1 MKGDSMR
8 TDDFDYNLP
17 DELIAQAPAEPRDSC
32 RLLVLNREL
41 EGGAPRAGD
50 AVALE
55 HGGSVEHRHFY
66 DILDYLEPGDLLV
79 ANQTRVMP
87 ARLIGK
93 KPTGG
98 VAETLLLRRR
108 EDIDPL
114 GHVWECLV
122 NPGKRLKPGNVVE
135 YRAGGLLAPEG
146 SPVVLKAEI
155 IDFVD
160 DSKGGRLVRFEP
172 VGVNEQGVERTLD
185 EAIHAAGHVP
195 LPPYIT
201 SYEGD
206 PEKYQTVYA
215 MSEEHSAAAPPAGL
229 HFPPELIQRIKDK
242 GCGWAAVELEVGID
256 TFRLVE
262 EDDPTE
268 HVMHTERYHVP
279 AEVVEAVHATKAAGH
294 RVIAVGTTAVRSL
307 ESAWDAAA
315 PSSAPAVTA
324 RGCEGRADG
333 ADVCGEGDITVR
345 EDATTNLYLMPGST
359 FHVVDALITNFHVPR
374 STLMMLVSALATRD
388 QVIDAYE
395 EAVREEYRFF
405 SFGDA
410 MLIE

>member
-1 MKGDSMR
+1 MR

-41 EGGAPRAGD
+41 EDGGVPRAAD
-50 AVALE
+50 ATPLA
-55 HGGSVEHRHFY
+55 HGGSVEHRRFY
-66 DILDYLEPGDLLV
+66 DIIDYLEPGDLLV
-79 ANQTRVMP
+79 ANKTRVMP
-87 ARLIGK
+87 ARLVGK

-98 VAETLLLRRR
+98 VAETLLLNRR
-108 EDIDPL
+108 EDVDPL

-122 NPGKRLKPGNVVE
+122 NPGKRLKPGAVIE
-135 YRAGGLLAPEG
+135 YRAGGLHAPET
-146 SPVVLKAEI
+146 SPVVLTAEI
-155 IDFVD
+155 LDFVT
-160 DSKGGRLVRFEP
+160 DSKGGRRVRFEP
-172 VGVNEQGVERTLD
+172 VGEDTATGKPRTLD

-201 SYEGD
+201 QYEGD

-215 MSEEHSAAAPPAGL
+215 MREEHSAAAPTAGL
-229 HFPPELIQRIKDK
+229 HFTPELIERIKEK
-242 GCGWAAVELEVGID
+242 GVGWATVELEVGID

-262 EDDPTE
+262 EDDPTQ

-307 ESAWDAAA
+307 ESAWKAG
-315 PSSAPAVTA
+315 APASEPPVTA
-324 RGCEGRADG
+324 RGFEGRTDSADTTG
-333 ADVCGEGDITVR
+333 AGDIVMR

-359 FHVVDALITNFHVPR
+359 YHVVDALITNFHVPR

-388 QVIDAYE
+388 QVMDAYE
-395 EAVREEYRFF
+395 RAVAERYRFF

>member
-1 MKGDSMR
+1 MR

-32 RLLVLNREL
+32 RLLVVNREL
-41 EGGAPRAGD
+41 PGGPVRAAD

-66 DILDYLEPGDLLV
+66 DIVDYLEPGDLLV

-108 EDIDPL
+108 EDVDPL

-122 NPGKRLKPGNVVE
+122 NPGRRLKPGNVVE

-146 SPVVLKAEI
+146 APVVLTAEI
-155 IDFVD
+155 LDFID

-172 VGVNEQGVERTLD
+172 VGENEGGVPRTLD

-201 SYEGD
+201 GYEGD

-215 MSEEHSAAAPPAGL
+215 MSEEHSAAAPTAGL
-229 HFPPELIQRIKDK
+229 HFTPELIQRIKDK
-242 GCGWAAVELEVGID
+242 GCGWATVELEVGID

-315 PSSAPAVTA
+315 PASKPAVTA
-324 RGCEGRADG
+324 RGFEGRQDG
-333 ADVCGEGDITVR
+333 AHVRGEGDITVR

-388 QVIDAYE
+388 QTIDAYE
-395 EAVREEYRFF
+395 EAVREKYRFF